1 MKKDINYYSE
11 KELKRLGFKKI
22 GKKVK
27 ISKKS
32 SIYYPKNISIGDYS
46 RIDDFAVISGKIK
59 IGKNVHLTDGL
70 NCLWRK
76 KSITFKDFSGMAF
89 GSKIIGISDDY
100 SGKNQ

>member
-59 IGKNVHLTDGL
+59 IGKMYILRWAQLSVEE
-70 NCLWRK
+70 
-76 KSITFKDFSGMAF
+76 
-89 GSKIIGISDDY
+89 
-100 SGKNQ
+100 KNQLHLKILVEWLLGAKL

>member
-32 SIYYPKNISIGDYS
+32 SIYYPKNISIGDYQ
-46 RIDDFAVISGKIK
+46 
-59 IGKNVHLTDGL
+59 NLLTL
-70 NCLWRK
+70 L
-76 KSITFKDFSGMAF
+76 
-89 GSKIIGISDDY
+89 
-100 SGKNQ
+100 